1 MMNTKPIGIRIVA
14 TLYFVTTIWFAA
26 LIVLALASRSTL
38 AGLLNSLAV
47 AGEHPLLRLG
57 ALLPVYFL
65 AMALVVAAIGWGLW
79 TYHNW
84 ARILTLLLLA
94 VSLVATAWQTVA
106 SINNLGPL
114 DVVLSVLR
122 LMFIALPTWYFTR
135 TPVRKA
141 FGRA

>member
-57 ALLPVYFL
+57 ALLPV
-65 AMALVVAAIGWGLW
+65 
-79 TYHNW
+79 
-84 ARILTLLLLA
+84 
-94 VSLVATAWQTVA
+94 
-106 SINNLGPL
+106 
-114 DVVLSVLR
+114 
-122 LMFIALPTWYFTR
+122 
-135 TPVRKA
+135 
-141 FGRA
+141 